1 MNGLRPESPDLQKR
15 LAEEIARPQGLIA
28 GIDALEPGIP
38 GAVLLRA
45 RFRPGRYRPELF
57 RELDLDR
64 PEQLARA
71 MPKRCCEY
79 LAGRLLAR
87 AALAALGHPGGPVL
101 PGPGRAPVW
110 PAGAA
115 GSISH
120 SADICACLALHMAG
134 KPVHPG
140 VDVETVADARN
151 LDAILKLCC
160 TPVDRAL
167 IAADPDR
174 TALRATL
181 LFSAKEALYKALYPV
196 FREVAPFEAAEL
208 TASPSDGLLHLRLT
222 AELHP
227 SLPAGRVFALRYLTW
242 TATAQDS
249 GQEHGDRQV
258 LTWILHEPQQPG
270 PKPKT

>member
-1 MNGLRPESPDLQKR
+1 MALRPESPDLQKR
-15 LAEEIARPQGLIA
+15 LAAEVARPQGLIA
-28 GIDALEPGIP
+28 GIDALDPGIA

-45 RFRPGRYRPELF
+45 RFRPDRYRPELF
-57 RELDLDR
+57 RELGLDR
-64 PEQLARA
+64 PEQLTRA
-71 MPKRCCEY
+71 VPKRCCEY

-120 SADICACLALHMAG
+120 SGDLCACLALRMAG

-151 LDAILKLCC
+151 LDAIFKLCC

-181 LFSAKEALYKALYPV
+181 LFSAKEALYPV
-196 FREVAPFEAAEL
+196 FRKVAPFEAAEL
-208 TASPSDGLLHLRLT
+208 TAPPSDGLLHLRLT

-242 TATAQDS
+242 TAAAQDS
-249 GQEHGDRQV
+249 GQGHGDRQV
-258 LTWILHEPQQPG
+258 LTWILHEPASARPG
-270 PKPKT
+270 PET